1 MKKAFILLL
10 CLLIAVSPFVSSCSH
25 GEMIEILPGPEN
37 TNAEVF
43 RVYIE
48 GDVSVPGMYPM
59 RQDDTI
65 DALLQ
70 AAGGYTGKGE
80 PDECRI
86 CFTSSAISSSQQKV
100 DLNRAPLW
108 LLEALPGIGE
118 ITAEK
123 IIQYRTLHGPFRH
136 IRQLVNVEGIGQ
148 ATFENLA
155 GKITVAAYGE

>member
-1 MKKAFILLL
+1 MKKAFVLLL
-10 CLLIAVSPFVSSCSH
+10 CLIVSILSLLSGCGR
-25 GEMIEILPGPEN
+25 GEMIEIKPGPDSIN
-37 TNAEVF
+37 PHIG

-48 GDVSVPGMYPM
+48 GDVSVPGIYPM
-59 RQDDTI
+59 QQDDTI

-86 CFTSSAISSSQQKV
+86 YFTSSTISSSQQKV
-100 DLNRAPLW
+100 DLNRAPRW

-118 ITAEK
+118 VTAEK
-123 IIQYRTLHGPFRH
+123 IIQYRSRHGPFRH

>member
-1 MKKAFILLL
+1 
-10 CLLIAVSPFVSSCSH
+10 SS
-25 GEMIEILPGPEN
+25 
-37 TNAEVF
+37 T
-43 RVYIE
+43 
-48 GDVSVPGMYPM
+48 
-59 RQDDTI
+59 
-65 DALLQ
+65 
-70 AAGGYTGKGE
+70 
-80 PDECRI
+80 
-86 CFTSSAISSSQQKV
+86 ISSSQQKV